1 MNGLTAWKRLWPM
14 VVVWLLIIVSRT
26 SKWKVSEL
34 LMHIQYVVFARMGC
48 H

>member
-1 MNGLTAWKRLWPM
+1 M
-14 VVVWLLIIVSRT
+14 VVVWLLMLVSR

-34 LMHIQYVVFARMGC
+34 LMHIQYVVFARVGC